1 MVLQS
6 ESVSHCD
13 SDYHIKNVRTLKVIK
28 VRHWTNR
35 IGLIFTYINYIN
47 YIIKTHSQDG
57 KQSNSDGCID
67 Q

>member
-28 VRHWTNR
+28 VRHKTNR
-35 IGLIFTYINYIN
+35 IGLIFTYIN